1 MSMRSDDSVL
11 LEQEFSDAS
20 LDLIF
25 AEFWGTFLLVFAVAC
40 GHIAS
45 GLNTAETTRLSVAVV
60 SGQWFS
66 SRSIF
71 QVRSA
76 GRISIRRL
84 PMPALRGNFL
94 WRQPV
99 GICCGPARRR
109 RRYPF
114 AGLGATTP
122 QRGVTF
128 WQAFAVE
135 AVLTVG
141 LVNAIL
147 GSASGA

>member
-1 MSMRSDDSVL
+1 MNMRSDDSVL

-20 LDLIF
+20 LEWRRIF

-76 GRISIRRL
+76 GRISIRRSARSL
-84 PMPALRGNFL
+84 GPGLVRGDFSASLMYVAALL
-94 WRQPV
+94 V
-99 GICCGPARRR
+99 
-109 RRYPF
+109 
-114 AGLGATTP
+114 GATIGVGFEWILKGP
-122 QRGVTF
+122 SKKSGDIAAQRRMMFVR
-128 WQAFAVE
+128 AM
-135 AVLTVG
+135 
-141 LVNAIL
+141 N
-147 GSASGA
+147 